1 MMTWKQF
8 YDGYLCWSD
17 STVSSGLSQISDLQ
31 NADTTEIVD
40 CCQCID
46 EALARRLLCK
56 TEKVQLSFT
65 YAQVAE
71 LAAFIGDE
79 ELLNTLAIAATGPS
93 TQEDLEELN
102 NNEIRDDVVTN
113 IAKRYNLQDPNES
126 AIWQPDALYKQIDD
140 LAESVRQLTD
150 NKNQINKNSEKKNQR
165 RKLGLFAFLG
175 VLGDSNRTKSSS
187 GFRVGDHVRVKYRGK
202 EGTKIDINGNLI
214 MVSLDD
220 GKHVDSYEASELEK
234 AW

>member
-1 MMTWKQF
+1 MKTEHFITANKGIRTIKHI
-8 YDGYLCWSD
+8 Y
-17 STVSSGLSQISDLQ
+17 DLQ
-31 NADTTEIVD
+31 NADTAEIVD

-46 EALARRLLCK
+46 ETLACRLLRK
-56 TEKVQLSFT
+56 AEKAQLSFT

-71 LAAFIGDE
+71 LAVFIGDE
-79 ELLNTLAIAATGPS
+79 ELLNTLAITATGPC

-113 IAKRYNLQDPNES
+113 IAKRYNQQDPNES
-126 AIWQPDALYKQIDD
+126 AIWPPDALHKQIDD
-140 LAESVRQLTD
+140 LAESVRQITD
-150 NKNQINKNSEKKNQR
+150 NINQINKNSEEKKQR

-187 GFRVGDHVRVKYRGK
+187 DFRVGDHVRVKYRGQ
-202 EGTKIDINGNLI
+202 EGTIIDINGNLI
-214 MVSLDD
+214 TVSLDD
-220 GKHVDSYEASELEK
+220 GNHVDSYDASQLEK

>member
-17 STVSSGLSQISDLQ
+17 STVSSRLSQISDLQ

-46 EALARRLLCK
+46 EALARRLLRK
-56 TEKVQLSFT
+56 AEKVQLSFT

-79 ELLNTLAIAATGPS
+79 ELLNTLAIAGTGPC
-93 TQEDLEELN
+93 TQEVLEELN
-102 NNEIRDDVVTN
+102 NNEIRDDVITN
-113 IAKRYNLQDPNES
+113 IAKRYNLQDPNEG
-126 AIWQPDALYKQIDD
+126 AIWQPGVLQKQIDD
-140 LAESVRQLTD
+140 LAESAGQLAD
-150 NKNQINKNSEKKNQR
+150 NLNRINKNLEKQK
-165 RKLGLFAFLG
+165 RKKKSGWFAFLG
-175 VLGDSNRTKSSS
+175 VLGDSNRAKSSS
-187 GFRVGDHVRVKYRGK
+187 GFRVGDHVRVKYRGQ
-202 EGTKIDINGNLI
+202 EGTIIDINGNLI

>member
-1 MMTWKQF
+1 MTWKQF

-46 EALARRLLCK
+46 EALARRLLRK

-79 ELLNTLAIAATGPS
+79 ELLNTLAIAATGLC
-93 TQEDLEELN
+93 TQEVLEGLN
-102 NNEIRDDVVTN
+102 NNEIRDDVITN
-113 IAKRYNLQDPNES
+113 IAKRYNLQDPNEG
-126 AIWQPDALYKQIDD
+126 AIWQPGFLQKQIDD
-140 LAESVRQLTD
+140 LAESAGQLAD
-150 NKNQINKNSEKKNQR
+150 NLNRINTNLEKQKRKKNQDGLLFSVCSEIQTEPSR
-165 RKLGLFAFLG
+165 RP
-175 VLGDSNRTKSSS
+175 
-187 GFRVGDHVRVKYRGK
+187 
-202 EGTKIDINGNLI
+202 
-214 MVSLDD
+214 
-220 GKHVDSYEASELEK
+220 ASELVIMCE
-234 AW
+234 